1 MAGKPKTKARLEAQ
15 RASMRAKGRF
25 TDGEKRAILARAET
39 VGPKLAAEEAGVS
52 PATLRTWRARLP
64 ADVEMPV
71 AVAASAGAG
80 IGSPSGAVGLRA
92 QADKERVAMSRALDQ
107 ADRLLAK
114 GLASEARNASVVAG
128 VRADRARELEESA
141 RAEELHEAALSK
153 ATAERVLDLVRQ
165 VFADVGLVVPSALLR
180 ERLAVWPDA
189 PPPGVVEQARD
200 LVRRALREEFR
211 AELPAEAS
219 ASADDIEAP
228 GASPDDDGEQAPEEE
243 PLVPVP
249 MQDVPLDFRNR
260 FALGDDGQE
269 RARVAWST
277 KLRDEQRQ
285 REATVQAAEEAAVRV
300 PRRVS
305 KVPKLPKGWDRAP
318 GRHGINQRAGF

>member
-15 RASMRAKGRF
+15 RASMRARGRF
-25 TDGEKRAILARAET
+25 TDGAKRAVLARAET
-39 VGPKLAAEEAGVS
+39 VGAKLAAEEAGVS

-64 ADVEMPV
+64 AEVEMPV

-153 ATAERVLDLVRQ
+153 ATAERVLDLVRA
-165 VFADVGLVVPSALLR
+165 VFADVGLVVPFALLR

-189 PPPGVVEQARD
+189 PAAGVVEQARD

-211 AELPAEAS
+211 AELPAEP
-219 ASADDIEAP
+219 SADDIDVAGE
-228 GASPDDDGEQAPEEE
+228 SPDDAGEGVPEEPAIEEGEQAGET
-243 PLVPVP
+243 PVRGP
-249 MQDVPLDFRNR
+249 RSV
-260 FALGDDGQE
+260 
-269 RARVAWST
+269 ARSNW
-277 KLRDEQRQ
+277 
-285 REATVQAAEEAAVRV
+285 
-300 PRRVS
+300 
-305 KVPKLPKGWDRAP
+305 KLPSNWDRAGR
-318 GRHGINQRAGF
+318 GRHGGPAGRAGP